1 MDFQALY
8 TITTGRV
15 SRKTWWIGILILGI
29 AGIVLTLLLGLVGL
43 GPTATSAGWGSLLVT
58 LLLLYPSYC
67 LSLKRR
73 QDRANNGLDLKILL
87 GLSLL
92 SSVIQ
97 TLGIGIT
104 ATDIGGGVMMPSPA
118 PWLSVLLLALAAFGI
133 YMLVQLG
140 FLRGTIGPNQ
150 YGDDP
155 VTNPATA

>member
-8 TITTGRV
+8 TTTTGRV
-15 SRKTWWIGILILGI
+15 SRKTWWIGVIILGI
-29 AGIVLTLLLGLVGL
+29 AGIVLTLLLGLIGL
-43 GPTATSAGWGSLLVT
+43 GPTATSAGWGSLIVS

-73 QDRANNGLDLKILL
+73 QDRANNGLDLKVLL

-92 SSVIQ
+92 SSLIQ

-104 ATDIGGGVMMPSPA
+104 ATDVGGGVMMPTPA
-118 PWLSVLLLALAAFGI
+118 GWLSILLLALAAFAI

-140 FLRGTIGPNQ
+140 FLRGTIGPNE

-155 VTNPATA
+155 VTNPATT